1 MRNLLTLGTLGL
13 VLLGCGDDTDGAVDS
28 STGSATGSSADGG
41 TGSAKGLDAGFSS
54 IDGSTKIDR
63 SNLHNAGTAP
73 LDYANRSLWAC
84 LPGNDPNEC
93 RADLTATEILKDGG
107 RQSAPHVATS
117 TPGFDCFYI
126 YPTVATSGGGNMVD
140 FSNIDVVLDPLRAQ
154 AARFN
159 EVCEVYAPLYRQVS
173 LTASSDAGVMTQG
186 DPALAVGD
194 VLRAFDEYLSKW
206 NKGRNFVVLG
216 HSQGT
221 SMAVALLQRRIDN
234 DPAVRSKLISAVLLG
249 GQVRTPANAR
259 VGGTFANIPTCQTP
273 GETGCAIAYVSY
285 AKEAPPVPGKGIFGG
300 ETDAGVVAC
309 TEPAA
314 LAKNA
319 GNYKGSYFA
328 KKVANP
334 AFASPGF
341 LPADL
346 TTPYMLY
353 RDFFKATCVNQGG
366 YSYLEV
372 SVNKSADDLRENP
385 GYRNPTL
392 ESTGWGMH
400 LVDYN
405 LELDDL
411 IEAVRLQ
418 AAAKK

>member
-1 MRNLLTLGTLGL
+1 MRNLLTLGVLSL
-13 VLLGCGDDTDGAVDS
+13 ALLGCGDDTVGAVDS
-28 STGSATGSSADGG
+28 STGAATGSAGDGG
-41 TGSAKGLDAGFSS
+41 GSPSGLDGGLTS

-63 SNLHNAGTAP
+63 SGLHNTGTTP
-73 LDYANRSLWAC
+73 LDYANRALWAC

-93 RADLTATEILKDGG
+93 HADLTATEFLKDGG
-107 RQSAPHVATS
+107 SQKVPHVATT
-117 TPGFDCFYI
+117 TPAFDCFYI

-140 FSNIDVVLDPLRAQ
+140 FSNIDAVLDPLRAQ
-154 AARFN
+154 AARFTG
-159 EVCEVYAPLYRQVS
+159 VCEVYAPLYRQVS
-173 LTASSDAGVMTQG
+173 LTASSDAGVMVQG
-186 DPALAVGD
+186 DGALAVGD

-221 SMAVALLQRRIDN
+221 SMATALLQKRIDN
-234 DPAVRSKLISAVLLG
+234 DAAVRSKLISAVLLG
-249 GQVRTPANAR
+249 GQIRTPANAR

-285 AKEAPPVPGKGIFGG
+285 AKEAPPVAGKAIFGG
-300 ETDAGVVAC
+300 ETDAGVIAC

-314 LAKNA
+314 LANNA
-319 GNYKGSYFA
+319 ANYKGSYFA
-328 KKVANP
+328 KTVNNP
-334 AFASPGF
+334 AFVSPGF

-346 TTPYMLY
+346 PTPYMLY
-353 RDFFKATCVNQGG
+353 RDFFKGTCVNQGG
-366 YSYLEV
+366 YSYLEIAI
-372 SVNKSADDLRENP
+372 NKSADDVRQNP
-385 GYRNPTL
+385 GYRNPAL

-405 LELDDL
+405 LELDDI